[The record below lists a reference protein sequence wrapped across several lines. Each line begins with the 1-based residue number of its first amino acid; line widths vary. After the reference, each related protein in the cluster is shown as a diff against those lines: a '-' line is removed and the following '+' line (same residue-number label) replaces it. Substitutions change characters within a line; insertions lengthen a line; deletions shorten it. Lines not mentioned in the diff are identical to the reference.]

1 MRLDKGPPSEIAIDR
16 AGMRAFLACLARRQ
30 LRQRG
35 ARSDIGAAPP
45 AVDGRRVVRPGHG
58 HRRSRIPVG
67 RIETVAA
74 AFELQNA
81 QTRHALPREALAQ
94 AVGHRAKILA
104 DGLDA
109 YARRVGGAT
118 GDAVR
123 SALARLGRMIAWH
136 GLDDGGKPY
145 YWMGAGVD
153 ADEIDDYDEHWGES
167 AYVVAMAWHWGGR
180 TDASLRATADD
191 LVAGLRTRGEAGQ
204 LRSFNWQCRSS
215 VMAPYF
221 LRE

>member
-1 MRLDKGPPSEIAIDR
+1 MIPLAQILQIGGSLVAILLLAWIAHRLGLGGDTRIRSEDQARELADEAVSGFEPVDIAIDR

-104 DGLDA
+104 DHNCRMAARLETQQGQEIVSRIGEIDA
-109 YARRVGGAT
+109 LCRRRAIGHEPEPDEAHHMIDPYAAGIAQRGAQCSEEGG
-118 GDAVR
+118 VSR
-123 SALARLGRMIAWH
+123 SA
-136 GLDDGGKPY
+136 
-145 YWMGAGVD
+145 
-153 ADEIDDYDEHWGES
+153 
-167 AYVVAMAWHWGGR
+167 
-180 TDASLRATADD
+180 
-191 LVAGLRTRGEAGQ
+191 
-204 LRSFNWQCRSS
+204 
-215 VMAPYF
+215 
-221 LRE
+221 